1 MLARSSSCKLIGC
14 TLPQGDS
21 YELLTTLAADGVS
34 IDSVEKLPEGTQPS
48 LTIEELCLAEEKCR
62 ADPRVVKVAAEVNC
76 PPEQ

>member
-1 MLARSSSCKLIGC
+1 M
-14 TLPQGDS
+14 
-21 YELLTTLAADGVS
+21 AAEGVS
-34 IDSVEKLPEGTQPS
+34 IDSIEKLPEGTQPS